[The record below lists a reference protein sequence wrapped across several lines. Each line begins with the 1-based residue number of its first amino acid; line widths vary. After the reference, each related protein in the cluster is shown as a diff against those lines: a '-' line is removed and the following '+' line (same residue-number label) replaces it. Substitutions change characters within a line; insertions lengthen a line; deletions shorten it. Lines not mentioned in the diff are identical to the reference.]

1 MDPEYYA
8 LVLQNG
14 ERIVPPQSEL
24 DRVFRDNA
32 RAVRTM
38 GKAMPAYWRRFL
50 RATAAPK
57 APALRLQPKPPAA
70 GKRDPLA
77 FLEALQRRAA

>member
-1 MDPEYYA
+1 MEPEYYA
-8 LVLQNG
+8 LTLPDG
-14 ERIVPPQSEL
+14 RRIVPSEKEL
-24 DRVFRDNA
+24 ERVFRDNV
-32 RAVRTM
+32 RAAKSI
-38 GKAMPAYWRRFL
+38 GAPAPAYWRRFL

-57 APALRLQPKPPAA
+57 APALRLQPKAPAA